1 MSKYDKEHIPEKTVK
16 AVKAIVEAPTFDLAD
31 VRKANQ
37 AMEGICKWSMAMMQ
51 YYDLLKIVN
60 PMREKVAEMNAEL
73 ITVRKDLAEK
83 MAKLKAVEEKLAML
97 EATYQENLA

>member
-1 MSKYDKEHIPEKTVK
+1 
-16 AVKAIVEAPTFDLAD
+16 
-31 VRKANQ
+31 
-37 AMEGICKWSMAMMQ
+37 
-51 YYDLLKIVN
+51 LKIVN

-97 EATYQENLA
+97 EATY